1 MFRGLIKL
9 FLINKLFGG
18 RGGATG
24 GRRRGMGCG
33 CIGIV
38 VIVVVVLLALFLLR
52 GCEGGMA
59 GTGYEF

>member
-18 RGGATG
+18 RGAGMG

-38 VIVVVVLLALFLLR
+38 VTIVVVLLILFLLR

-59 GTGYEF
+59 GAGYEF